1 MTMRASADQ
10 AVFSEASGDAAGDLV
25 QLRERLENRTLA
37 LAGVMHDLRRPLTRL
52 RLRMEM
58 LDEAARAELAGDV
71 ADMEAMIAASLNAL
85 CDIAVE
91 EGVQWIDVNAL
102 LAVLYADFRRTGC
115 KVALHGRV
123 AAPYLGR
130 PVMLRRSLSN
140 LVDNAV
146 KFAGAAS
153 IHVCDGPHV
162 RITVK
167 DRGPGIPNEDL
178 ERVFEPFYRAQHTH
192 RVDGVGLGLWIAR
205 EGAAA
210 HGGRLTLR
218 NGARGGAE
226 AELRLPRA
234 PYSTAAAN
242 DAQRSL
248 RSVPVGDPPAPA
260 TNSV

>member
-1 MTMRASADQ
+1 MSVCVERATL
-10 AVFSEASGDAAGDLV
+10 FSEASDDLASDLV
-25 QLRERLENRTLA
+25 HLRERMENRTLA
-37 LAGVMHDLRRPLTRL
+37 LASVMHDLRRPLTRL

-58 LDEAARAELAGDV
+58 LDDAARADLTGDV

-85 CDIAVE
+85 CDVAIDEAVE
-91 EGVQWIDVNAL
+91 WIDVNAL

-115 KVALHGRV
+115 KVALRGR
-123 AAPYLGR
+123 AGAPYLGR

-140 LVDNAV
+140 LIDNAV

-153 IHVCDGPHV
+153 IHVCDGSHL

-167 DRGPGIPNEDL
+167 DRGPGIPDEDL

-192 RVDGVGLGLWIAR
+192 RTEGVGLGLWIAR

-210 HGGRLTLR
+210 HGGLLTLR
-218 NGARGGAE
+218 NGARRGAE
-226 AELRLPRA
+226 AELTLPRA
-234 PYSTAAAN
+234 PHSTAAASY
-242 DAQRSL
+242 AHRSL
-248 RSVPVGDPPAPA
+248 RSVPAAEPPPPA